1 MIQIALEPKVRLLSR
16 ASCEQVLGASIF
28 AVTLAVTACYC
39 SWRLRRR
46 RRDAA
51 AGFLDDKGD
60 GLAEEGEDSVLD
72 HSQLQT
78 RVARRVARARR
89 VNAALTLPP
98 GNRSFRGSPG
108 SPTKSA
114 ASSPREYPGTTSST
128 DPSEVG
134 IVLVGGKLQC
144 ATGGAGTSSESTS
157 SCPSREHSGRMEQRE
172 TQVGPSLGRADGERL
187 RLEMNGLRVG
197 ACDNAAASEPLE
209 LPHATLHPKPHPAPW
224 PTPPHAVQGEWQ
236 REPSASLDR
245 QAAKAASARIASE
258 AAALVAAKSEGRMD
272 RI

>member
-1 MIQIALEPKVRLLSR
+1 M
-16 ASCEQVLGASIF
+16 
-28 AVTLAVTACYC
+28 
-39 SWRLRRR
+39 
-46 RRDAA
+46 
-51 AGFLDDKGD
+51 
-60 GLAEEGEDSVLD
+60 LD

-236 REPSASLDR
+236 REPSARPGYLRRSSHRWHSHHQRPPVGEPR
-245 QAAKAASARIASE
+245 QAGG
-258 AAALVAAKSEGRMD
+258 EGGFRQD
-272 RI
+272 CVRGGGACGGKVGGPHGQDLRRHACRV